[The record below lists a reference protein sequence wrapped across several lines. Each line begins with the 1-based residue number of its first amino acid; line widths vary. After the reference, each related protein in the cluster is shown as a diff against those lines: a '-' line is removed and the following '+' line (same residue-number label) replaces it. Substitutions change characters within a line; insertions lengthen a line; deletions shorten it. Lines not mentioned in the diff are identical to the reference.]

1 MDLDATG
8 VSEEAI
14 GSLKGC
20 LVEGDP
26 EQRRRERKIRRRAL
40 AVSIILQ
47 IFVVAALVL
56 LPLLGKSERITY
68 EQKILP
74 PYAPV
79 RAMHSKTGNT
89 QPPGGNKKICIVCFD
104 LRTPL
109 TPVKPG
115 ETVNETLNDQ
125 DGDYVPGAPPGPG
138 VPGGL
143 NLDSS
148 NRLPDPP
155 GKGPRPEPTKRLK
168 LTSLEP
174 AMLTR
179 RVEPVYPILAKQTG
193 REGRVELR
201 AIIATDGT
209 IQSLEVASGDP
220 LFYQSALAAVREWRY
235 RPTYLNGQAVE
246 IDTHIT
252 VIYTLNR

>member
-1 MDLDATG
+1 MDLEATG
-8 VSEEAI
+8 VSEEVI
-14 GSLKGC
+14 GSLKSC

-26 EQRRRERKIRRRAL
+26 EQRRHERKIRRRAL
-40 AVSIILQ
+40 AVSIVLQ
-47 IFVVAALVL
+47 IVVVAALVL
-56 LPLLGKSERITY
+56 FPLLGKSEHIIY
-68 EQKILP
+68 EHRILP
-74 PYAPV
+74 RYAPV
-79 RAMHSKTGNT
+79 RAIHGKTGNT
-89 QPPGGNKKICIVCFD
+89 QPPGGNKKICIVCID

-109 TPVKPG
+109 SPAKPG
-115 ETVNETLNDQ
+115 ERVSTTLNDQ
-125 DGDYVPGAPPGPG
+125 DGEYVPGAPSGPG

-148 NRLPDPP
+148 NRPPDPP
-155 GKGPRPEPTKRLK
+155 GKEPRPEPTKRLK

-235 RPTYLNGQAVE
+235 RPTYLDGQAVE